1 MPIKRTCTSDLLMIF
16 LIFDIDNAFVIFM
29 PSAGMLK
36 DVIIVYKCTIT
47 RPFSNVKSALT

>member
-1 MPIKRTCTSDLLMIF
+1 MIF
-16 LIFDIDNAFVIFM
+16 QIFDIDNAFVIFM

-47 RPFSNVKSALT
+47 PFSNVKSALT